1 MSSDEPLPG
10 GKKIV
15 KVVTDKINIS
25 ESSDSVLNK
34 LFEKDPILK
43 DLFERDK
50 ELEKRIEDREVKRT
64 EKLQSLQQRVK
75 KILQE
80 P

>member
-1 MSSDEPLPG
+1 MTSNEPLPG

-25 ESSDSVLNK
+25 ESSNSVLQK

-50 ELEKRIEDREVKRT
+50 ELAERIDEREIKRT
-64 EKLQSLQQRVK
+64 EKLQSLEQRVK
-75 KILQE
+75 KTLKGS
-80 P
+80 

>member
-1 MSSDEPLPG
+1 MTNNEPLPG

-25 ESSDSVLNK
+25 ESSNSVLQK

-50 ELEKRIEDREVKRT
+50 ELEERIDEREIKRT
-64 EKLQSLQQRVK
+64 EKLQSLEQRVK
-75 KILQE
+75 KTLKGS
-80 P
+80 

>member
-25 ESSDSVLNK
+25 ESSNSVLNK

-64 EKLQSLQQRVK
+64 EKLHSLQQRVK